1 MRRVPLLLLAVP
13 VVLLAESL
21 PGVNVTVVRPSRG
34 EISRSVTLPGSVFPY
49 QQATL
54 YARVAGYL
62 KSIRVDRG
70 DPVKAGQL
78 LAEIEVPELL
88 ADRTKFVAEAEV
100 ARLDLERLDE
110 ARQKAPDL
118 VVPQRVDEA
127 RGKWQVAKANLER
140 IETLLHY
147 ASIVAPFDGVVTRR
161 MVDPGAFLPAATS
174 GSATQTAAVLTLMD
188 FSRVRVQIAVP
199 EQEAAIVHKG
209 CVVRVSPEGLPGRVF
224 EAVVS
229 RISYALDEATR
240 TMLVEAELRN
250 PQGELRPG
258 MYASVEIV
266 LARKL
271 DALLVPSTAVLVEK
285 TGHSVFALQGGTA
298 RRVSVKTG
306 VSDGMRTEIL
316 EGLRPDQQVIL
327 VGKQSLK
334 DGQAV
339 NATEAK

>member
-1 MRRVPLLLLAVP
+1 LLLLLAP
-13 VVLLAESL
+13 TALFAQGL
-21 PGVNVTVVRPSRG
+21 PTVNVTVARPSRG
-34 EISRSVTLPGSVFPY
+34 AISRSVTLPGSVFPY

-62 KSIRVDRG
+62 KSIRVDKG
-70 DPVKAGQL
+70 DPVKAGER
-78 LAEIEVPELL
+78 LAEIEVPELV
-88 ADRTKFVAEAEV
+88 ADRTKSVAEAQV
-100 ARLDLERLDE
+100 ARLEFDRLER
-110 ARQKAPDL
+110 AREKAPDL
-118 VVPQRVDEA
+118 VVPERVDEA
-127 RGKWQVAKANLER
+127 RGKWEVAKANLER

-188 FSRVRVQIAVP
+188 FSRVRVQVAVP
-199 EQEAAIVHKG
+199 EREAAIVHKG
-209 CVVRVSPEGLPGRVF
+209 CLVRVSPEGLPGRVF
-224 EAVVS
+224 EGIVS

-250 PQGELRPG
+250 SLGELRPG

-266 LARKL
+266 LERKP
-271 DALLVPSTAVLVEK
+271 DALLVPSSAVLVEK
-285 TGHSVFALQGGTA
+285 TERSVFTLEGGTA

-306 VSDGMRTEIL
+306 VSDGARTEIL

-327 VGKQSLK
+327 VGKQPLK

-339 NATEAK
+339 SATEAK

>member
-1 MRRVPLLLLAVP
+1 MTRLSLLLLALP
-13 VVLLAESL
+13 TTLLAQGL
-21 PGVNVTVVRPSRG
+21 PTANVTVARPSRG
-34 EISRSVTLPGSVFPY
+34 DISRSVSLPGSVFPY

-62 KSIRVDRG
+62 KAIRVDKG

-78 LAEIEVPELL
+78 LAEIEVPELV

-100 ARLDLERLDE
+100 ARVDYERLE
-110 ARQKAPDL
+110 QARLKAPDL

-127 RGKWQVAKANLER
+127 KGKWLVAKANLER

-174 GSATQTAAVLTLMD
+174 GSAAQTAAVLTLMD
-188 FSRVRVQIAVP
+188 FSRVRVQVAVP
-199 EQEAAIVHKG
+199 EREAAIVHKG
-209 CVVRVSPEGLPGRVF
+209 CAVRVSPEGLPGRVF

-266 LARKL
+266 LERKL
-271 DALLVPSTAVLVEK
+271 DALLVPAAAVLVEK
-285 TGHSVFALQGGTA
+285 GERSVFALEGGTA
-298 RRVSVKTG
+298 RKLRVKTG
-306 VSDGMRTEIL
+306 VSDGARSEIL
-316 EGLRPDQQVIL
+316 EGLRADQQVIL
-327 VGKQSLK
+327 FGKQSLK
-334 DGQAV
+334 DGQPV
-339 NATEAK
+339 NASEAK